1 MLLRPPPLSYSML
14 KWERKY
20 SSFVKQGQSASVFDG
35 IAEGFQVQS
44 FFVLSDFS
52 CKIIMK

>member
-1 MLLRPPPLSYSML
+1 ML